1 MEKVCHGPK
10 SKSMEAWRARDRIK
24 MCARR
29 ATVILTLTILARD
42 DDATIQSRSCKYEA
56 TRTLEK
62 HEKPPQ
68 TEPRLRGTSLK
79 SSHGH
84 YSLNNIIAT
93 TRTRKII

>member
-62 HEKPPQ
+62 HEKLPQ
-68 TEPRLRGTSLK
+68 TEPRLKR
-79 SSHGH
+79 
-84 YSLNNIIAT
+84 LNT
-93 TRTRKII
+93 TTQRHNLKIITWSLLSQ